1 MVRASLTLT
10 IPERTWIGAVSREYP
25 RATFRVRS
33 AQSSDGVGVGFVE
46 IDAPDP
52 AAVIDDIRAA
62 DPVHTVEVF
71 QLDEQRALVQIE
83 AKEPILLKVLD
94 RTGVPVEM
102 PFEIEAGE
110 VQWKLTTTRTRL
122 SRLGSALD
130 DSEIGYIVEHI
141 RERAEFDHILTDTQ
155 KRVVT
160 AAIDSG
166 YYDSP
171 RRCTQEE
178 LAADLD
184 LAKSTCSEILHR
196 AEERIIKRFENGD
209 QPALMEAK
217 QVA

>member
-1 MVRASLTLT
+1 MVNASLTLT

-25 RATFRVRS
+25 LATFRVRS

-52 AAVIDDIRAA
+52 AAVIDDVEASE
-62 DPVHTVEVF
+62 PVQAVEVF
-71 QLDEQRALVQIE
+71 QVEDDRAIVQIE
-83 AKEPILLKVLD
+83 AEDPILLKVLD

-102 PFEIEAGE
+102 PFEIEDGE
-110 VQWKLTTTRTRL
+110 VHWTLTTTRTRL

-130 DSEIGYIVEHI
+130 DSEIGFVIEHI
-141 RERAEFDHILTDTQ
+141 RNRAEFDQILTETQ
-155 KRVVT
+155 NRVIT

-184 LAKSTCSEILHR
+184 IAKSTCSEILHR
-196 AEERIIKRFENGD
+196 AEERIIKRFED
-209 QPALMEAK
+209 TEQPAITESRQA
-217 QVA
+217 A